1 MDTEP
6 TEDEPKEETEA
17 EDTLEQDAEAEEE
30 KPKGP
35 REPNNTDY
43 LAGAMLANGIIWIW
57 MQALPL
63 FIKSTDHL
71 IVAAIAEF
79 SWVVFIFGGYISSRQ
94 VCKRAD
100 EKHLLVGLK
109 LAAVSW
115 VMGIFIMFTLAPMP
129 DVRLMAALLIC
140 FAAGGVLGGY
150 MTVRARL
157 RRRRQASS

>member
-1 MDTEP
+1 MEQTQPPEP
-6 TEDEPKEETEA
+6 A
-17 EDTLEQDAEAEEE
+17 
-30 KPKGP
+30 KPKQ
-35 REPNNTDY
+35 PNINDY
-43 LAGAMLANGIIWIW
+43 VAGAMLANGVVWVW

-63 FIKSTDHL
+63 FIESADQL
-71 IVAAIAEF
+71 IVAAIAEL

-129 DVRLMAALLIC
+129 DVRLMMALLIC
-140 FAAGGVLGGY
+140 FAAGGALGGY

-157 RRRRQASS
+157 RSRRQVSS

>member
-1 MDTEP
+1 MEQTPPQEP
-6 TEDEPKEETEA
+6 A
-17 EDTLEQDAEAEEE
+17 
-30 KPKGP
+30 KPKQ
-35 REPNNTDY
+35 PNINDY
-43 LAGAMLANGIIWIW
+43 VAGAMLANGVVWVW
-57 MQALPL
+57 MQTLPI
-63 FIKSTDHL
+63 FIKSTDQL

-79 SWVVFIFGGYISSRQ
+79 SWVIFIFGGYISSRQ

-109 LAAVSW
+109 LAVVSW

-129 DVRLMAALLIC
+129 DARLMVALLIC

-157 RRRRQASS
+157 RKRRQASS

>member
-1 MDTEP
+1 MEQTQPQEP
-6 TEDEPKEETEA
+6 T
-17 EDTLEQDAEAEEE
+17 
-30 KPKGP
+30 KPKQ
-35 REPNNTDY
+35 PNINDY
-43 LAGAMLANGIIWIW
+43 VAGAMLANGVVWIW

-63 FIKSTDHL
+63 FIKSTDQL

-79 SWVVFIFGGYISSRQ
+79 SWVIFILGGYVSSRQ

-115 VMGIFIMFTLAPMP
+115 VMGIFIMFTLAPTP
-129 DVRLMAALLIC
+129 DAGLMVALLIC
-140 FAAGGVLGGY
+140 FVAGSVLGGY

-157 RRRRQASS
+157 NKKHQQASS

>member
-1 MDTEP
+1 MEQTQPQEP
-6 TEDEPKEETEA
+6 A
-17 EDTLEQDAEAEEE
+17 
-30 KPKGP
+30 KPKQ
-35 REPNNTDY
+35 PNINDY
-43 LAGAMLANGIIWIW
+43 VAGAMLANGVVWVW

-150 MTVRARL
+150 MTVRVRL